1 MSTASDTEIFANM
14 FRGAMVGLV
23 EGVKP
28 GERVISE
35 GQIKLVANALVR
47 VDPNAGLKPA
57 PTLPKE

>member
-1 MSTASDTEIFANM
+1 MRTGEA
-14 FRGAMVGLV
+14 RGDRISIL

-35 GQIKLVANALVR
+35 GQIKLAANALVR
-47 VDPNAGLKPA
+47 VDPTAGLKPA